1 MESANGSNGEIKQ
14 HIHQLEKKRLNR
26 APSPARPVL
35 KDIHSRAS
43 VKPPGIAPKSP
54 KLSSKQ
60 QPPVGLLATQ
70 SRISRRPV
78 SGTKE
83 KTATTKSNAKSVAS
97 KKASKVTQNAAWE
110 QKAPSKQGDPSPNA
124 TKGKK
129 GKIPPVVESPRSSH
143 GRASPVCVPTETC
156 LSRVNHTDSSSDLS
170 DCPSEPLSDEQRL
183 VLAANSDAES
193 GTGSGSSDRDPP
205 AVENPLQ
212 GASSPEPSGGSQP
225 LPRIVEPY
233 TMSAAKE
240 RLSPGLLTQGHCST
254 EEPHGKSK
262 LDLKLGKSLPAQYA
276 LKGKNESME
285 EDLLRE
291 IEDLRS
297 ENDYLKDEVDE
308 LRAEMEEV
316 RDSYLE
322 EEVYQLQ
329 ELRRELDRANKN
341 CRILQYR
348 LRKAEQKSLKVAQ
361 TGQVDGELVRNLE
374 QDLKVAKDVS
384 VRLHNELENMEDKRT
399 RAEDENE
406 LLRQKII
413 EVEISKQALHN
424 ELERVKES
432 SQKRRGSRELHK
444 EKKSTAQ
451 EDSADLRCQLQ
462 FAKEESTLMRKKM
475 AKLGREKDEVEQELE
490 KYKSM
495 YGDVDSVV
503 PVGDCGGPPSTREA
517 ELKLRLKL
525 VEEEANILG
534 RKIVELEVENRGLR
548 AENEDIRCQYEKDC
562 LGREPLSSVP
572 TSPYGDALESAAE
585 LRRHLQFVEEE
596 AELLRRSISEIE
608 DHNKQLTSELNRFKF
623 GPGQE
628 GGWATDDG
636 ASRPG
641 GVPGNGNGGGC
652 GVGPGGA
659 LQEELKA
666 ARLQIN
672 ELSGKVMKLQYE
684 NRVLISNV
692 QRYDLASHLGLRAAG
707 SRDSDTESDGGKRE
721 GENEEGGRPS
731 PPQPRREGPVG
742 GESDSED
749 HFETTSG
756 FGSGKPL
763 DAGRLSMAELA
774 RQKKEDSESF
784 ANMRREVER
793 LGKTVDRLITDTD
806 SLIYDGKVLLTG
818 GEYLEEEAEGDKDSS
833 EGKVEPQVLDAIN
846 ARMKAF
852 RTELRSFMEKVD
864 HLREGLGE
872 NTDHFSPMPNL
883 TESTSFLSG
892 VTSMSR
898 DSPIG
903 TLGRDLITDFQ
914 SGLRDEP
921 EWHLGQDRAAEPETQ
936 RGHQG
941 SDQSKGADGHSIYN
955 RPEGLSLE
963 LRDAPFSEVSN
974 LGREAL
980 VSLEQKR
987 YQEEHKGY
995 CGRTVQELQGLRQQ
1009 DQAWAQE
1016 RTLLQQD
1023 LRLFK
1028 HSTFLFYVKLRW
1040 LLRRWRQGCRADE
1053 GEEDNFPEYEKLD
1066 SMSELG
1072 GLIEQVEGEGEDRL
1086 CFLYGAGD
1094 FPDQGPLQ
1102 SPELFQH
1109 QRQVSE
1115 SRRVLHALR
1124 ILLEEFRLEL
1134 RDEEQ
1139 RRSQLQQAYANEKA
1153 SWEVKWAEMKCHSE
1167 QLEPGR
1173 DLKLEDLGEAF
1184 DQEREEHRRL
1194 LAENHSATMDLRW
1207 KLQHSEKRWGREKME
1222 LLERFDRER
1231 QDWDWQM
1238 RELHHKMEKLQ
1249 REGAGRCSVELME
1262 EDHRA
1267 LSPQRSPHS
1276 PEPPRSPRAAASSP
1290 VHSQSDS
1297 EAPADSRAEVVRL
1310 KGSEAFRPTENLFLD
1325 ALSLDALSDSEV
1337 PPPSRLESEK
1347 RFPCLN
1353 EALNEIS
1360 DQKGLSSY
1368 PNEEIRSGSL
1378 LRAKSVCSMS
1388 EFQRLMDSSPYLPE
1402 KNSQGSSGRE
1412 EVTPPLSP
1420 DDLKYI
1426 EEFNSKRWDFPSAP
1440 GPNGTPEPP
1449 MEAWA
1454 EDRRVEPTSEAF
1466 QPASWYLTTS
1476 ATLTTNTFSSPE
1488 HCLKQSPR
1496 NNVGPDR
1503 CGVKVFHSPV
1513 RGCKMESEERP
1524 AVGPELVFTVT
1535 KAKGGNTKGEV
1546 EEVFRGWPCELPKHH
1561 KELLESGLH
1570 PAEHPVCPTMG
1581 FPSSLHELQLPKN
1594 LSDDMKEVAFSVRN
1608 AIRSSPAERHFKD
1621 TACQT
1626 NGFTTR
1632 GTQTTQTISV
1642 GLQTEAL
1649 RNLTS
1654 SPHKCLTPKG
1664 ASTPISS
1671 PSRNFRKLPFSPVV
1685 QSKFERQCC
1694 SPKYGSPKVQRKVP
1708 TKVDQATSKAVAPTT
1723 PQKGHSESAWA
1734 RSTTTR
1740 DSPVHTTINDGLS
1753 SLFNIIDHTPL
1764 AYDPLPK
1771 FSKSPNRSHPA
1782 EPRPVETRSSGLS
1795 VVQDCLKN
1803 VGGRSPSP
1811 VQLIVETQGEKT
1823 PEGVTVRQDLSAPP
1837 GYNLAENAARILN
1850 KRLLEQTFRDD
1861 KRLPSANQTSFG
1873 KDGRPCDGEKSLQ
1886 GSIEELPRSPV
1897 VPPLESC
1904 FLRPARP
1911 ANQRPPSR
1919 WAAYSPS
1926 SSPNWSKSERR
1937 FCFPPV
1943 QFCLSLPQ
1951 TEALGQDN
1959 TLV

>member
-1 MESANGSNGEIKQ
+1 MESTNGSNGEIKQ

-26 APSPARPVL
+26 APSPARPIL

-43 VKPPGIAPKSP
+43 AKPPGIAPKSP
-54 KLSSKQ
+54 KLSSKQQ

-78 SGTKE
+78 SGPKE
-83 KTATTKSNAKSVAS
+83 KPTTTKSHVKSVAT
-97 KKASKVTQNAAWE
+97 KKAAKVTQNATSA
-110 QKAPSKQGDPSPNA
+110 SKQGDPSQTA

-129 GKIPPVVESPRSSH
+129 GKITLVAESTRSSH
-143 GRASPVCVPTETC
+143 GRGSPVCVPTETC
-156 LSRVNHTDSSSDLS
+156 LGRVNHTDSSSDLS

-183 VLAANSDAES
+183 VQAANSDAES
-193 GTGSGSSDRDPP
+193 GTGSGGSDRDPP

-212 GASSPEPSGGSQP
+212 GASSPEPSGGSQTH
-225 LPRIVEPY
+225 PRIVEPC
-233 TMSAAKE
+233 TMSTAKE

-254 EEPHGKSK
+254 EEPLGKFKS
-262 LDLKLGKSLPAQYA
+262 DHKLGKSLPAQYV
-276 LKGKNESME
+276 LKGKKESME

-322 EEVYQLQ
+322 EEVYQVQ

-341 CRILQYR
+341 SRILQYR

-384 VRLHNELENMEDKRT
+384 VRLHNELESIEDKRT

-406 LLRQKII
+406 LLRQRII

-424 ELERVKES
+424 ELERGKES

-444 EKKSTAQ
+444 EKKSAAQ

-462 FAKEESTLMRKKM
+462 FAKEESALMRKKM
-475 AKLGREKDEVEQELE
+475 AKLGREKDEVEQELQ

-495 YGDVDSVV
+495 YGDVDNAAPTSE
-503 PVGDCGGPPSTREA
+503 CGGPPSTREA

-548 AENEDIRCQYEKDC
+548 AENEDLRFQYEKDC
-562 LGREPLSSVP
+562 LGREPPSSGP

-608 DHNKQLTSELNRFKF
+608 DHNKQLTSELSRFKF

-628 GGWATDDG
+628 GGWAGDDG
-636 ASRPG
+636 DAR
-641 GVPGNGNGGGC
+641 NGNGSGC
-652 GVGPGGA
+652 CGGPGGA

-692 QRYDLASHLGLRAAG
+692 QRYDLASHLGLRPAG

-721 GENEEGGRPS
+721 GESEEAGRP
-731 PPQPRREGPVG
+731 PPLQPRREGPVG

-756 FGSGKPL
+756 FGSGKPA
-763 DAGRLSMAELA
+763 DVGRLSVAELA

-784 ANMRREVER
+784 ANMKREAER

-806 SLIYDGKVLLTG
+806 SLIYDGKVVLTG
-818 GEYLEEEAEGDKDSS
+818 GAALEEGAKGDGDLL

-846 ARMKAF
+846 TRMKAF
-852 RTELRSFMEKVD
+852 RTELRDFMEKVD

-872 NTDHFSPMPNL
+872 NVDDFSPMPNL

-914 SGLRDEP
+914 LRDV
-921 EWHLGQDRAAEPETQ
+921 
-936 RGHQG
+936 
-941 SDQSKGADGHSIYN
+941 
-955 RPEGLSLE
+955 
-963 LRDAPFSEVSN
+963 PFSEVSN
-974 LGREAL
+974 LGREVL
-980 VSLEQKR
+980 VPLEQKR
-987 YQEEHKGY
+987 QHPEEHKGY
-995 CGRTVQELQGLRQQ
+995 CGRIVQELQ
-1009 DQAWAQE
+1009 E
-1016 RTLLQQD
+1016 RTVLQQD

-1028 HSTFLFYVKLRW
+1028 HSTFLLYVKLRW
-1040 LLRRWRQGCRADE
+1040 LLRRWRQGRRADE
-1053 GEEDNFPEYEKLD
+1053 GEEDSFPEDERLD

-1072 GLIEQVEGEGEDRL
+1072 GLMEQVEGEGEDRL
-1086 CFLYGAGD
+1086 CFLYGTGD
-1094 FPDQGPLQ
+1094 CPDQGPLLQ
-1102 SPELFQH
+1102 SPEAVQH
-1109 QRQVSE
+1109 QRPGIE
-1115 SRRVLHALR
+1115 SRRVLQALR

-1153 SWEVKWAEMKCHSE
+1153 SWEVKWAEMKCHSQ

-1173 DLKLEDLGEAF
+1173 DPKLDDLGEAF
-1184 DQEREEHRRL
+1184 SEEREEHRRL
-1194 LAENHSATMDLRW
+1194 LAENHSATLDLRW
-1207 KLQHSEKRWGREKME
+1207 KLQHSEKRWSREKME

-1238 RELHHKMEKLQ
+1238 RELHRKMEKLQ
-1249 REGAGRCSVELME
+1249 REGNGRCSVELTE
-1262 EDHRA
+1262 EYHRA

-1276 PEPPRSPRAAASSP
+1276 PEPPRSPRAVSSTP
-1290 VHSQSDS
+1290 IRSHSDS
-1297 EAPADSRAEVVRL
+1297 EAPTDRQPEVVRL
-1310 KGSEAFRPTENLFLD
+1310 KGSETFRPTESLFLD
-1325 ALSLDALSDSEV
+1325 ALSLDALSDSDV

-1360 DQKGLSSY
+1360 DQKGPSAY
-1368 PNEEIRSGSL
+1368 HNEEIRSGSL

-1388 EFQRLMDSSPYLPE
+1388 EFQLLMDSSPYLPE
-1402 KNSQGSSGRE
+1402 KSAHGSGGRE
-1412 EVTPPLSP
+1412 DVTPPLSP

-1426 EEFNSKRWDFPSAP
+1426 EEFNNKRWDFPSTP
-1440 GPNGTPEPP
+1440 CPSGTPEPP
-1449 MEAWA
+1449 LEAWA
-1454 EDRRVEPTSEAF
+1454 EGRRVEPTSEAF

-1476 ATLTTNTFSSPE
+1476 ATITTNTFSSPE
-1488 HCLKQSPR
+1488 HCQKPPR
-1496 NNVGPDR
+1496 NGVGVDR
-1503 CGVKVFHSPV
+1503 CGVRVFHSPPLS
-1513 RGCKMESEERP
+1513 CKMEGEERP
-1524 AVGPELVFTVT
+1524 AVGPELAFTVT
-1535 KAKGGNTKGEV
+1535 KGEGGNTKGEV
-1546 EEVFRGWPCELPKHH
+1546 DEVFRGWPCELPKHH

-1570 PAEHPVCPTMG
+1570 PAEHPVCPALG
-1581 FPSSLHELQLPKN
+1581 FPSSLHELQLPRN

-1664 ASTPISS
+1664 GSTPISS

-1694 SPKYGSPKVQRKVP
+1694 SPKYGSPKVLRKAP
-1708 TKVDQATSKAVAPTT
+1708 SKADLATSKTALPTT

-1764 AYDPLPK
+1764 AFDALPK
-1771 FSKSPNRSHPA
+1771 FSKSPSRSHPA
-1782 EPRPVETRSSGLS
+1782 EPRPSG
-1795 VVQDCLKN
+1795 QDFPKT

-1823 PEGVTVRQDLSAPP
+1823 PEVVTIRQDLSAPP
-1837 GYNLAENAARILN
+1837 GYNLAESAARILN
-1850 KRLLEQTFRDD
+1850 KRLLEQTFRDE
-1861 KRLPSANQTSFG
+1861 KRLASLS
-1873 KDGRPCDGEKSLQ
+1873 KDGRPCDGEKSQQ

-1919 WAAYSPS
+1919 WAARSPS
-1926 SSPNWSKSERR
+1926 SSPSWFKSERR
-1937 FCFPPV
+1937 FCFPPME
-1943 QFCLSLPQ
+1943 FCLSLPQ
-1951 TEALGQDN
+1951 TEANGQDN